1 MYIVGPHELNNEEL
15 QELDFISSQ
24 MTVNYMRLS
33 VDIYQTVLA
42 NRLLLNSKE
51 VTWAQYCSLGA
62 IRSQGYRM
70 GVQAERAKQRNK
82 QSHNR
87 G

>member
-33 VDIYQTVLA
+33 VDIYQRVLA
-42 NRLLLNSKE
+42 NRLLLNIKE

-62 IRSQGYRM
+62 ILCQGYRM

>member
-24 MTVNYMRLS
+24 MTVNYMRLAT
-33 VDIYQTVLA
+33 DIYQTVLA
-42 NRLLLNSKE
+42 NRLLLNNKE

-62 IRSQGYRM
+62 ILCQGYRM

>member
-33 VDIYQTVLA
+33 VDIYQRVLA
-42 NRLLLNSKE
+42 NRLLWNSQD
-51 VTWAQYCSLGA
+51 VTWAHYLS
-62 IRSQGYRM
+62 
-70 GVQAERAKQRNK
+70 
-82 QSHNR
+82 
-87 G
+87 